1 MIKGIYYAARSLNNG
16 FQKMNSIANN
26 LANINTTGYKRE
38 IPFSEVMEGVDKS
51 QVTQY
56 TDFSQG
62 GFANTSSP
70 LDLAISGHGFFV
82 LETNSGSE
90 LTRSGNFTISEEGY
104 IVNENGDKLIGTKGP
119 INLNEYMLDND
130 KELKV
135 LRNGEIQ
142 MGNNAIDRLL
152 IMQTTNFST
161 LQRDSNQGFI
171 SMSSDNIPVDESSYQ
186 VLQGYL
192 EESNVNPILEM
203 ESMIQTSNDYQSSS
217 KMVNFLDRTL
227 EKSVE
232 IGKV

>member
-1 MIKGIYYAARSLNNG
+1 MIKGIYFAARSLNNG

-38 IPFSEVMEGVDKS
+38 IPFSEVMESVDKS

-62 GFANTSSP
+62 GFVNTSSP
-70 LDLAISGHGFFV
+70 LDLAISGDGFFV
-82 LETNSGSE
+82 LETNRGPQ

-119 INLNEYMLDND
+119 VNLNEYLFDND
-130 KELKV
+130 QELKV
-135 LRNGEIQ
+135 MRNGEILI
-142 MGNNAIDRLL
+142 GNKIIDRLL
-152 IMQTTNFST
+152 IMQTTNSST
-161 LQRDSNQGFI
+161 LQRDSND
-171 SMSSDNIPVDESSYQ
+171 DNIHVDENSYQ

-227 EKSVE
+227 EKSIE